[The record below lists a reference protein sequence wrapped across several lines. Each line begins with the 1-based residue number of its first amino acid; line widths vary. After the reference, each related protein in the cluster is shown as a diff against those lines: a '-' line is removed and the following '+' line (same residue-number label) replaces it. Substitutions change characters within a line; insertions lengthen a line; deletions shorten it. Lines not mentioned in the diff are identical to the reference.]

1 MVSIVVMMWKP
12 VTREPYEIKPA
23 SFSEVNFSV
32 TLPVCR
38 GGGNTHLEL
47 ICWQIYTIISNPAN
61 KSLPFFKINEEF
73 SQNAGFE
80 KRKSRSTKQKGVEPL
95 PYPNILER

>member
-38 GGGNTHLEL
+38 GG
-47 ICWQIYTIISNPAN
+47 
-61 KSLPFFKINEEF
+61 
-73 SQNAGFE
+73 
-80 KRKSRSTKQKGVEPL
+80 
-95 PYPNILER
+95 